1 MLTTDIPAE
10 ADTKYD
16 FSCTLMSDKALPR
29 ATVKLTDSADDNNY
43 LCLETPALSPYE
55 EYVVKVPA
63 ATMTVGAASALKLVF
78 DFGGNA
84 DNTNITINNI
94 VLQKTVE

>member
-1 MLTTDIPAE
+1 
-10 ADTKYD
+10 
-16 FSCTLMSDKALPR
+16 
-29 ATVKLTDSADDNNY
+29 
-43 LCLETPALSPYE
+43 
-55 EYVVKVPA
+55 
-63 ATMTVGAASALKLVF
+63 MTVGAASALKLVF